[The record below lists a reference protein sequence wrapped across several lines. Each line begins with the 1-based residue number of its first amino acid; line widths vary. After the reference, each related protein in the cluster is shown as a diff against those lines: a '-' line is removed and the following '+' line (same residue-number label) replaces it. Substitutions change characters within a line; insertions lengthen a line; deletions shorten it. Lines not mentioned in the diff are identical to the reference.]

1 MRPKR
6 RAIGDLQSKYIPDVK
21 TYITQHPQVADVHTR
36 PRSHSHINVCSCPC
50 TPPRWL
56 GTFDTA
62 EEAARAYDSAARA
75 IRGEAARCNFSLPDE
90 GSQGGSCSDMSQA
103 SVIKVEDQYRKTGV
117 ELRQAKAS
125 AAAGMGSG
133 HDGESKHLVLV
144 WHASFEERV
153 RK

>member
-1 MRPKR
+1 M
-6 RAIGDLQSKYIPDVK
+6 
-21 TYITQHPQVADVHTR
+21 
-36 PRSHSHINVCSCPC
+36 VCYTSL
-50 TPPRWL
+50 RWL

-103 SVIKVEDQYRKTGV
+103 TVIKVEDQYRKTGV

-125 AAAGMGSG
+125 AAAGMNAG
-133 HDGESKHLVLV
+133 HDGELKFLAVIC
-144 WHASFEERV
+144 HASF
-153 RK
+153 